1 MYQCLKVSKITKSEH
16 IYYLSKFLDTNRA
29 EVFTVYSRSC
39 PSFDVG
45 TSYELR
51 LQPNFKGFNFLSD
64 DE

>member
-1 MYQCLKVSKITKSEH
+1 MYQCLKVFKVTKADR

-29 EVFTVYSRSC
+29 EVFTVYTRSC

-51 LQPNFKGFNFLSD
+51 FVPNFKGFNFLSD
-64 DE
+64 D